1 LETASPGYAFRRN
14 THSEAREWRSSIG
27 PKLASSETSQ
37 WACLGERRS
46 RAALNGSFP
55 PKADIAAGQDS
66 RNAANPRTNGGV
78 DRSVVG
84 SGLTAVVLTK
94 ISQYIRALLIP
105 ALAVVLPHDF
115 AELRR

>member
-1 LETASPGYAFRRN
+1 MPSAGTLIRKRGNGARQSVPSWRVRRRRN
-14 THSEAREWRSSIG
+14 GPVWGNGEA
-27 PKLASSETSQ
+27 
-37 WACLGERRS
+37 
-46 RAALNGSFP
+46 AALNGSFP

-115 AELRR
+115 GELRR